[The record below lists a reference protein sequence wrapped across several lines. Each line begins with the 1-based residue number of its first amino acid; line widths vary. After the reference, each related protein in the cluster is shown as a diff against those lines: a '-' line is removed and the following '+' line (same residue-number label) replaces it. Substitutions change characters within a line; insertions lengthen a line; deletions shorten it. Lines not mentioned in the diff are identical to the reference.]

1 MDNRFTHFLSEIQR
15 KSRENALK
23 APADGQ
29 RSDFIASVRITAV
42 LLVIASMAVYY
53 YGLRAL
59 LVTLITTAVC
69 CAADAVCLLLSG
81 KKIHIR
87 DFSAAVTGLTLSMM
101 LPASVPYT
109 TAAAAAIFAICIA
122 KHPFGGHG
130 HEIFSCAAAG
140 WIFAS
145 LSFPEDILCCPKP
158 FTELDLSNIV
168 SQTLYRSSAFSASS
182 VSDYELFIGS
192 VAAPMGT
199 AAVVLLAVCAMI
211 LLAWRTVSAAVLLIP
226 AVSVFVYEAAM
237 VGVSGAKYAV
247 FGNMLIFGLLFLV
260 CDFNLQ
266 VHTCAGRI
274 IYGLICG
281 LLIIVISEISSVE
294 NPVVYASVIAAPFIG
309 LSDEWGKRISGIL
322 RKRKKKAALSEG
334 GTIDG

>member
-1 MDNRFTHFLSEIQR
+1 M
-15 KSRENALK
+15 
-23 APADGQ
+23 
-29 RSDFIASVRITAV
+29 
-42 LLVIASMAVYY
+42 
-53 YGLRAL
+53 
-59 LVTLITTAVC
+59 
-69 CAADAVCLLLSG
+69 
-81 KKIHIR
+81 
-87 DFSAAVTGLTLSMM
+87 
-101 LPASVPYT
+101 
-109 TAAAAAIFAICIA
+109 
-122 KHPFGGHG
+122 
-130 HEIFSCAAAG
+130 
-140 WIFAS
+140 
-145 LSFPEDILCCPKP
+145 
-158 FTELDLSNIV
+158 
-168 SQTLYRSSAFSASS
+168 
-182 VSDYELFIGS
+182 
-192 VAAPMGT
+192 
-199 AAVVLLAVCAMI
+199 LLAVCAMI